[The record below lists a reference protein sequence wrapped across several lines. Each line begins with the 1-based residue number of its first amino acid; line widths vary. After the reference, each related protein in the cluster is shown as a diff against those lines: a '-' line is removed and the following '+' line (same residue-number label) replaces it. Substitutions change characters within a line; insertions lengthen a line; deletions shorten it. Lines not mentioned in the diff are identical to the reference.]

1 MLGLLFFLQSVKGN
15 FMPHLNFLV
24 DVLKDIMTPP
34 NLTAEVCRNVTIVYC
49 VTEDQ

>member
-1 MLGLLFFLQSVKGN
+1 MLVIVILGLPSVKGN

-34 NLTAEVCRNVTIVYC
+34 NLTAEVCINITLVYC
-49 VTEDQ
+49 VA